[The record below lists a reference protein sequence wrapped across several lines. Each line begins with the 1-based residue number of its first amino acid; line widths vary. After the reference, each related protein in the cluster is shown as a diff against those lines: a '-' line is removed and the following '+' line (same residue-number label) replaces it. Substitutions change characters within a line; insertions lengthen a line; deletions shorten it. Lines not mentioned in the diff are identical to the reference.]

1 MAYIPLSHLSPLGE
15 RRPGSPC
22 AAEERA
28 LPCDGLDELAL
39 TPVSSLCCE
48 EGFRLPS
55 KSGSLLTEGE
65 AADL

>member
-1 MAYIPLSHLSPLGE
+1 M
-15 RRPGSPC
+15 
-22 AAEERA
+22 
-28 LPCDGLDELAL
+28 PCDGLDELAL
-39 TPVSSLCCE
+39 TPVSSLGCV